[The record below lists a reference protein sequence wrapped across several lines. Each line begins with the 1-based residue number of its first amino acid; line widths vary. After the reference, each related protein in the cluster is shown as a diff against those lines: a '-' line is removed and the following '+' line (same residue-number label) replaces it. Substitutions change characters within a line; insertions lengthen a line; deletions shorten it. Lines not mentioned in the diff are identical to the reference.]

1 MILRAGGSGSASGGV
16 RASPTPGRS
25 ELRAVDREPDPWLSA
40 VDREPDPWLGAV
52 DRSRRRTPPRTSRA
66 KKNPARPSGQG
77 PPRLVRESPPTPPA
91 RPRRSP
97 RRPWA
102 WYAKPNQ
109 DCALAGLF
117 SLSFSELYRA
127 KSGHLR
133 TINDL
138 NIPILFAIGAAMR
151 VVSYL
156 LLLLCNRDKMGKQT
170 ILQLLAQFFLNPV
183 SDLLDDVVGAWERGF
198 GRKRRGERV

>member
-1 MILRAGGSGSASGGV
+1 MS
-16 RASPTPGRS
+16 
-25 ELRAVDREPDPWLSA
+25 
-40 VDREPDPWLGAV
+40 
-52 DRSRRRTPPRTSRA
+52 
-66 KKNPARPSGQG
+66 
-77 PPRLVRESPPTPPA
+77 
-91 RPRRSP
+91 
-97 RRPWA
+97 
-102 WYAKPNQ
+102 
-109 DCALAGLF
+109 
-117 SLSFSELYRA
+117 SELYRA

-133 TINDL
+133 AINDL

-198 GRKRRGERV
+198 GRKRRV

>member
-1 MILRAGGSGSASGGV
+1 MTTNL
-16 RASPTPGRS
+16 
-25 ELRAVDREPDPWLSA
+25 
-40 VDREPDPWLGAV
+40 
-52 DRSRRRTPPRTSRA
+52 PP
-66 KKNPARPSGQG
+66 
-77 PPRLVRESPPTPPA
+77 PPA

>member
-1 MILRAGGSGSASGGV
+1 
-16 RASPTPGRS
+16 
-25 ELRAVDREPDPWLSA
+25 VDREPDPWLSA
-40 VDREPDPWLGAV
+40 VDREPGPWLSAV
-52 DRSRRRTPPRTSRA
+52 DRSRRRDPPPGRA
-66 KKNPARPSGQG
+66 APKKFERVRAGGGDRDSVENRL
-77 PPRLVRESPPTPPA
+77 PPPPA
-91 RPRRSP
+91 RPRR

-138 NIPILFAIGAAMR
+138 NIPILIAIGAAMR

>member
-1 MILRAGGSGSASGGV
+1 MRVFPARCFLAAQGDPAPRAVACERARPLAAPNSAPWT
-16 RASPTPGRS
+16 ASPTPGS
-25 ELRAVDREPDPWLSA
+25 APW
-40 VDREPDPWLGAV
+40 
-52 DRSRRRTPPRTSRA
+52 T
-66 KKNPARPSGQG
+66 ARGGG
-77 PPRLVRESPPTPPA
+77 PPPGRAAPKKVGRAGGGHHDSVENRLPPPPA

>member
-1 MILRAGGSGSASGGV
+1 MEDARFPSAAAIRANGRAGGG
-16 RASPTPGRS
+16 
-25 ELRAVDREPDPWLSA
+25 DRDSFENRL
-40 VDREPDPWLGAV
+40 
-52 DRSRRRTPPRTSRA
+52 PP
-66 KKNPARPSGQG
+66 
-77 PPRLVRESPPTPPA
+77 PPA

-198 GRKRRGERV
+198 GRKRRGERA

>member
-1 MILRAGGSGSASGGV
+1 MVMLVLVFVLFCGISPKLSQIDNMGPAAQRAPA
-16 RASPTPGRS
+16 
-25 ELRAVDREPDPWLSA
+25 RAVPFSQ
-40 VDREPDPWLGAV
+40 
-52 DRSRRRTPPRTSRA
+52 PRTG
-66 KKNPARPSGQG
+66 PS
-77 PPRLVRESPPTPPA
+77 T
-91 RPRRSP
+91 
-97 RRPWA
+97 
-102 WYAKPNQ
+102 
-109 DCALAGLF
+109 ALAGLF

-170 ILQLLAQFFLNPV
+170 ILQPAR
-183 SDLLDDVVGAWERGF
+183 S
-198 GRKRRGERV
+198 